1 MSELSKKVS
10 YIRGLADGLELS
22 AESNEGKI
30 ITQLLELVGEM
41 ADEIEE
47 LENNLAETDELVDE
61 LSGDVLDILQELY
74 DEDEDDEDDYDDLID
89 DDDYDYDE
97 QDDLYEIECPHCHE
111 DVMIEFDMI
120 DEDNAIICPN
130 CHEEIPLEF
139 DFDDDSNIIGNG

>member
-10 YIRGLADGLELS
+10 YIRGLADGLKLS
-22 AESNEGKI
+22 EESNEGKI
-30 ITQLLELVGEM
+30 ITELLDLVGEM

-47 LENNLAETDELVDE
+47 LQNGLAETDELVDE
-61 LSGDVLDILQELY
+61 MSGDLLDLLQEIY
-74 DEDEDDEDDYDDLID
+74 DDAEDEDGEDDYDDFLD
-89 DDDYDYDE
+89 DDDYDDYDDE
-97 QDDLYEIECPHCHE
+97 DDLYEIECPHCHE

-139 DFDDDSNIIGNG
+139 DFDDDYEEE

>member
-10 YIRGLADGLELS
+10 YIRGLADGLELNK
-22 AESNEGKI
+22 ESNEGKI
-30 ITQLLELVGEM
+30 IAQLLELVGEM
-41 ADEIEE
+41 ADEIEA
-47 LENNLAETDELVDE
+47 LQDDLAETDELVDE
-61 LSGDVLDILQELY
+61 MSGDLLDLLREVY
-74 DEDEDDEDDYDDLID
+74 DDEDEENDDYDDLID
-89 DDDYDYDE
+89 DDDYDYED

-139 DFDDDSNIIGNG
+139 DFDDDYEE

>member
-10 YIRGLADGLELS
+10 YIRGLADGLELNT
-22 AESNEGKI
+22 ESNEGRI

-41 ADEIEE
+41 ADEIEA
-47 LENNLAETDELVDE
+47 LQNDLAETDELVDE
-61 LSGDVLDILQELY
+61 LSGDVLDILQDIY
-74 DEDEDDEDDYDDLID
+74 DDEDEDDEDDYDDFID
-89 DDDYDYDE
+89 DDDYDYEE

-139 DFDDDSNIIGNG
+139 DFDDDYEEE

>member
-10 YIRGLADGLELS
+10 YIRGLADGLELNT
-22 AESNEGKI
+22 ESNEGRI
-30 ITQLLELVGEM
+30 IAQLLELVGEM
-41 ADEIEE
+41 ADEIEA
-47 LENNLAETDELVDE
+47 LQNDLAETDELVDE
-61 LSGDVLDILQELY
+61 LSGDVLDILQDIY
-74 DEDEDDEDDYDDLID
+74 DDEDEFDEDDDYDDFID
-89 DDDYDYDE
+89 DDDYDYEE

-139 DFDDDSNIIGNG
+139 EFDDDYEEE